1 MNNKCNQTITHL
13 KTDLLTTWTII
24 LTDLHYIR
32 NQNQL
37 FVIFTKH
44 SNAFRWIIIIA
55 SFAIVSLILWK
66 TYEFFQHF
74 KDEERTKMENWS
86 FAQTEFVNAETN
98 TNLNLT
104 LKILNSNT
112 TTPMLVVDQDGRLSS
127 FNNIDETK
135 VQDSLH
141 IQKLIE
147 KFRGE
152 NKPIDIKYQ
161 GKTFST
167 IYYGNS
173 PLLNKLAYYPLAL
186 LLIIFLFGA
195 VIFFFYRS
203 NKNATQNKLWSGMAK
218 ETAHQIGTPLSSL
231 IGWTEILKSE
241 NVNPDYISEMEKDVN
256 RLKTITERF
265 SKIGSLPTLEKA
277 DIVKETIDSYDY
289 LKARSS
295 KLIDFEIIIPEGEIF
310 VELNKQLYSWSIE
323 NLVKNA
329 IDAMKGRGK
338 LTIEI
343 SQLENNVK
351 VIVTDTGRGINKK
364 DFNKIFEPGFT
375 TKKRG
380 WGLGL
385 SLTKRIIE
393 DFHKGKISV
402 LQSEKGKGTTI
413 QIDLK
418 RAN

>member
-1 MNNKCNQTITHL
+1 M
-13 KTDLLTTWTII
+13 
-24 LTDLHYIR
+24 
-32 NQNQL
+32 
-37 FVIFTKH
+37 IFTKY
-44 SNAFRWIIIIA
+44 SNTLRWIIIIA

-74 KDEERTKMENWS
+74 KEEERTKMENWS
-86 FAQTEFVNAETN
+86 FAQTDFINSETN
-98 TNLNLT
+98 ANLDLT
-104 LKILNSNT
+104 LKILNSNK
-112 TTPMLVVDQDGRLSS
+112 TTPMIVINEDGELVG
-127 FNNIDETK
+127 FNNIDEVK
-135 VQDSLH
+135 ISDSTYVK
-141 IQKLIE
+141 KLIL
-147 KFRGE
+147 KFEAE
-152 NKPIDIKYQ
+152 NKPIPVKLNDSIE
-161 GKTFST
+161 ST

-173 PLLNKLAYYPLAL
+173 ELLNKLKYYPLAL
-186 LLIIFLFGA
+186 LLIVFLFGA

-241 NVNPDYISEMEKDVN
+241 NINPDYIVEIEKDID
-256 RLKTITERF
+256 RLQTITERF
-265 SKIGSLPTLEKA
+265 SKIGSVPTLEVA

-295 KLIDFEIIIPEGEIF
+295 NLIDFEIIIPDEKIL
-310 VELNKQLYSWSIE
+310 VNLNKQLYSWCIE

-338 LTIEI
+338 LSIEI
-343 SQLENNVK
+343 SQLENAIMVM
-351 VIVTDTGRGINKK
+351 VTDTGKGIAKK
-364 DFNKIFEPGFT
+364 DFHKIFEPGFT

-393 DFHKGKISV
+393 DFHNGKIKV
-402 LQSEKGKGTTI
+402 LQSEKNKGTTFQI
-413 QIDLK
+413 QLK
-418 RAN
+418 RA